1 MEDAVLSHLILVKIK
16 PEATE
21 EQKQALIA
29 GFRGLSAIPGVV
41 SCSAGTNFSARA
53 QGYEIGCS
61 MVFTDHDAYAGYG
74 PHELH
79 QSLIANLLRPISDG
93 TLMLDY
99 DH

>member
-1 MEDAVLSHLILVKIK
+1 MEDNVISHLVLVKIK

-21 EQKQALIA
+21 QQKQDLIE
-29 GFRGLSAIPGVV
+29 GFRGFSAIPGVV
-41 SCSAGTNFSARA
+41 SCSAGANFSARS
-53 QGYEIGCS
+53 QGYDVGCS
-61 MVFTDHDAYAGYG
+61 MVFTDQDAYAGYG

-99 DH
+99 EH